1 MSKVISVLILLA
13 TVFCVIALA
22 QAPVG
27 TISGVVSDESGA
39 VVPNAKVT
47 IANKDASLRRDLTTN
62 SDGSFS
68 AAALPAGEYE
78 VRAEAAG
85 FRVLVRPATVE
96 TGATTTVNL
105 SMQSG
110 ATKDVVTVEGAA
122 AAVNYDSN
130 TVQGVVTRKQIQDV
144 PLHGASLLN
153 LAALDPDRIAP

>member
-1 MSKVISVLILLA
+1 MYRLCLLSLLVLAATAALLA
-13 TVFCVIALA
+13 QVPT
-22 QAPVG
+22 G
-27 TISGVVSDESGA
+27 TITGTVTDESGA

-47 IANKDASLRRDLTTN
+47 VVHKDTNLRRDLVAGP
-62 SDGSFS
+62 DGSFT
-68 AAALPAGEYE
+68 AAALPAGNYE
-78 VRAEAAG
+78 VHAEAAG
-85 FRVLVRPATVE
+85 FRLLVRPATVE

-105 SMQSG
+105 SMQVG